1 MFDIIMPSV
10 GRISIF
16 NAIQSVL
23 DQDNKDWELWIMC
36 DGLRGLDHAVGHPQV
51 HVLGSSSPVHHDYG
65 AWARNEAIKLGW
77 RPWIA
82 YIDDDDTWLPHHLS
96 VISSMH
102 ESLPH
107 ATLIRTAGQ
116 SFKLGHKSPRSSELV
131 RKLGPVNSTDVLTV
145 GMVHTRVLFQK
156 TSGWQPCD
164 NHDKLLREEM
174 IRAGGSEVVSPEV
187 TFQFER

>member
-23 DQDNKDWELWIMC
+23 DQDNQDWELWVMC
-36 DGLRGLDHAVGHPQV
+36 DGLKGLDRAIGHQRV
-51 HVLGSSSPVHHDYG
+51 HVFGSSGPMHNDYG
-65 AWARNEAIKLGW
+65 AWARNEGIRFGW

-82 YIDDDDTWLPHHLS
+82 YIDDDDIWLPHHLS
-96 VISSMH
+96 TIA
-102 ESLPH
+102 SLQAANPH

-116 SFKLGHKSPRSSELV
+116 SFKLGHKSPRSSKLV
-131 RKLGPVNSTDVLTV
+131 QKLGPVNDVDVLTV
-145 GMVHTRVLFQK
+145 GMAHTRTLFKQIQ
-156 TSGWQPCD
+156 GWEPHD
-164 NHDKLLREEM
+164 NHDKSLREQM
-174 IRAGGSEVVSPEV
+174 LKAGCLEVVTPEV